1 MQGTDT
7 RFMIQIPNYEIG
19 KLAGRGGIAEVY
31 LARHKLLDRTV
42 AIKLICPAQAD
53 VSIDTLILCMIYWNQ
68 APNTVVNVVLRHSD
82 TGHRME
88 VPVFLDNRSGA
99 RPIEVLAPIERM
111 GKDIAELHR
120 QINILST
127 EKGRTSERARD
138 IATAVREYIKNQMRD
153 QRNFLT
159 NIALEDFI
167 GDALIE
173 RANTGE
179 ENIMVVHVAH
189 PVPSGGQ
196 VNGIGGYFNGSGNL
210 VVKLLRPTGN
220 DFIVIYD
227 KQISVSVE
235 TPGEQ
240 PIDFDSPFIVKKG
253 DIIAYYFPGPVI
265 VPHDI
270 NIGTTA
276 YLKMRSDQYPH
287 GSRVASADIWREGQP
302 LRKYS
307 LNYYGIFYT
316 RVDQE

>member
-1 MQGTDT
+1 
-7 RFMIQIPNYEIG
+7 
-19 KLAGRGGIAEVY
+19 
-31 LARHKLLDRTV
+31 
-42 AIKLICPAQAD
+42 
-53 VSIDTLILCMIYWNQ
+53 
-68 APNTVVNVVLRHSD
+68 
-82 TGHRME
+82 
-88 VPVFLDNRSGA
+88 
-99 RPIEVLAPIERM
+99 
-111 GKDIAELHR
+111 
-120 QINILST
+120 
-127 EKGRTSERARD
+127 
-138 IATAVREYIKNQMRD
+138 MRD

-159 NIALEDFI
+159 NIALEDFV
-167 GDALIE
+167 GDELIE

-240 PIDFDSPFIVKKG
+240 LIDFDSPFIVKKG

-287 GSRVASADIWREGQP
+287 GSRVTSADIWREGQP